1 MPPAFVFPFA
11 PALFPALN
19 LYLHCMFPYENLDVY
34 KKAYA
39 VNQVIYRLLR
49 ANKSIPGYARDQLG
63 RASLS
68 IMLNIAEGSAKFS
81 NKDRRNFY
89 VTARGSTFECAAL
102 ISFLR
107 DENEMT
113 TETFEDVRKEYDS
126 LSRMLFT
133 MIKNLEE

>member
-1 MPPAFVFPFA
+1 
-11 PALFPALN
+11 
-19 LYLHCMFPYENLDVY
+19 MFPYENLEVY
-34 KKAYA
+34 KKAFSA
-39 VNQVIYRLLR
+39 NQIIYRLLKG
-49 ANKSIPGYARDQLG
+49 NKAIPAYARDQLG

-102 ISFLR
+102 IAFLK
-107 DENEMT
+107 DENEIPINI
-113 TETFEDVRKEYDS
+113 FEEVNKEYDS
-126 LSRMLFT
+126 LSLMLFT

>member
-1 MPPAFVFPFA
+1 
-11 PALFPALN
+11 
-19 LYLHCMFPYENLDVY
+19 MFPYENLDVY
-34 KKAYA
+34 KKAYL
-39 VNQVIYRLLR
+39 VNQIVYRLMKG
-49 ANKSIPGYARDQLG
+49 NKSIPGYAKDQLG

-81 NKDRRNFY
+81 NKDRRSFY

-102 ISFLR
+102 ITFLR
-107 DENEMT
+107 DENEIT
-113 TETFEDVRKEYDS
+113 NEVFEDVKNEYNS

>member
-1 MPPAFVFPFA
+1 
-11 PALFPALN
+11 
-19 LYLHCMFPYENLDVY
+19 MFPYENLDVH

-39 VNQVIYRLLR
+39 VNQIIYRLLKG
-49 ANKSIPGYARDQLG
+49 NKAIPGYAKDQLG

-102 ISFLR
+102 IAFLK
-107 DENEMT
+107 DENEIPLYV
-113 TETFEDVRKEYDS
+113 FEEVNKEYDT
-126 LSRMLFT
+126 LSRMLYT
-133 MIKNLEE
+133 MIKNLEDPEK